1 MLPKLGIL
9 AGSGSLPRHLIAAAK
24 SAGRDLFVIAFEGH
38 ADQET
43 TQNVPHAWVR
53 LGAVGEAIALLRSEG
68 CTDLVMGGAIKR
80 PSFTELRPDW
90 RAAKFFMKAGIALL
104 GDDGLLKAVRRE
116 LEEVEG
122 FHILGPQD
130 VLKELLVPEGVLVGE
145 ARTVDGFAADIERGR
160 AVLAALSLVDVGQA
174 VAVQQGLVLAVE
186 AIEGTSA
193 MIARAG
199 ALAREGSKP
208 VLVKMTKIGQ
218 DDKIDLPTIG
228 PDTISQ
234 AAAAGFAGVYIEAG
248 RTLVLEK
255 AELIARATS
264 AGLFVQAGH
273 RA

>member
-9 AGSGSLPRHLIAAAK
+9 AGSGSLPRHLIAAAR
-24 SAGRDLFVIAFEGH
+24 SAGRAIFVIAFEGH

-43 TQNVPHAWVR
+43 TEGVPHAWVR

-68 CTDLVMGGAIKR
+68 CVDLVMGGAIKR
-80 PSFTELRPDW
+80 PSFSELMPDW
-90 RAAKFFMKAGIALL
+90 RAAKFFMKTGVKLL
-104 GDDGLLKAVRRE
+104 GDDGLLKAVRHE

-122 FHILGPQD
+122 FHVLGPQD
-130 VLKELLVPEGVLVGE
+130 VLKELLVPEGLLVGE
-145 ARTVDGFAADIERGR
+145 ARAAEAFASDVERGR

-186 AIEGTSA
+186 AIEGTAA
-193 MIARAG
+193 MVARAG
-199 ALAREGSKP
+199 TLKRAGSKP

-234 AAAAGFAGVYIEAG
+234 AAEAGFAGVYIEAG
-248 RTLVLEK
+248 RTLVLDK
-255 AELIARATS
+255 AELMARAEA